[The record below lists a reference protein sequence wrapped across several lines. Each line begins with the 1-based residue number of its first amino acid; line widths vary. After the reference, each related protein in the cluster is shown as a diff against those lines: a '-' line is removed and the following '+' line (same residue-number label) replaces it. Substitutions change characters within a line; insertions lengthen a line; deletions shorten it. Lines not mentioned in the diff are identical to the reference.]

1 MIPGVGITHVLI
13 VSTLM
18 FFIGIYGFLTRKNLI
33 TILIAI
39 ELILNSVAI
48 NFIVINKYLFPEKIN
63 GQIFSIFII
72 AVAAAEV
79 AIAIAIVI
87 DFYRINK
94 SIDVEHGETMKY

>member
-1 MIPGVGITHVLI
+1 MIHGVSITDILI

-18 FFIGIYGFLTRKNLI
+18 FFIGIYGFITRRNMI

-48 NFIVINKYLFPEKIN
+48 NFIVINKYLYPEN
-63 GQIFSIFII
+63 LHGQMFGIFII

-79 AIAIAIVI
+79 AIAIAVAI
-87 DFYRINK
+87 DFYRITK
-94 SIDVEHGETMKY
+94 SIDADKADMMKH

>member
-1 MIPGVGITHVLI
+1 MIQGIGVTDFFII
-13 VSTLM
+13 STLM
-18 FFIGIYGFLTRKNLI
+18 FFIGVYGFITRKNLI

-39 ELILNSVAI
+39 ELILNAVVI
-48 NFIVINKYLFPEKIN
+48 NFVIINKYLYPEGIH

-87 DFYRINK
+87 DFYRNNRTVDADK
-94 SIDVEHGETMKY
+94 ADMMKY

>member
-48 NFIVINKYLFPEKIN
+48 NFIVINKYMFPEKIN
-63 GQIFSIFII
+63 GQIFSLFII

-94 SIDVEHGETMKY
+94 SIDVEKGEMMKY

>member
-1 MIPGVGITHVLI
+1 MIEGIGITHFLI

-18 FFIGIYGFLTRKNLI
+18 FFIGVYGFVTRKNLI

-48 NFIVINKYLFPEKIN
+48 NFIIINKYLYPEQLH
-63 GQIFSIFII
+63 GQIFSMFII

-79 AIAIAIVI
+79 AIAVAIVI
-87 DFYRINK
+87 DFYRINQT
-94 SIDVEHGETMKY
+94 IDVDTGDMMKY